1 MINANNITHIAGKK
15 QAGFYSVIFARDFPN
30 SQIRPECRRIKNSMN
45 NRASRKSVRALLAKI
60 VDYAGLF
67 PPSQVSMPE
76 AVANYA
82 AYRTSDY
89 NWMLGRFVV
98 PVARLDEF
106 AASAKEF
113 FRSGEEVWRL
123 SVLADEDINATVQK
137 IEDFNR
143 GCTPNAVCD
152 ALEAKAETAAQIE
165 AIAEAAPPDLDV
177 YVELPLTKSLAELI
191 ATLAIKKRRA
201 KIRTGGVT
209 ENAFPPAEAIAKFM
223 RVCLAANV
231 PFKCTAGLHHPLRCI
246 KPLTY
251 EQNAPEGT
259 MNGFLNVFLAA
270 ALLRQGIKPELIHEL
285 LKDKRADDFLFGDD
299 GVLWRQEYFVD
310 IAQLENLR
318 ADGAISFG
326 SCSFVEPVEDL
337 QELGWL

>member
-1 MINANNITHIAGKK
+1 M
-15 QAGFYSVIFARDFPN
+15 N
-30 SQIRPECRRIKNSMN
+30 SHAPK
-45 NRASRKSVRALLAKI
+45 KSVRALLAKI

-67 PPSQVSMPE
+67 PPSQLAMPE

-82 AYRTSDY
+82 AYRTSDFA
-89 NWMLGRFVV
+89 WMLGRFVI

-106 AASAKEF
+106 ATSAKEF

-123 SVLADEDINATVQK
+123 SVLASEDISET
-137 IEDFNR
+137 IERIERFNR
-143 GCTPNAVCD
+143 DFVSNVVCD

-165 AIAEAAPPDLDV
+165 ALAEAAPPDLDV
-177 YVELPLTKSLAELI
+177 YVELPLAKNSAELI
-191 ATLAIKKRRA
+191 ATLAMKNLRA

-209 ENAFPPAEAIAKFM
+209 ENAFPPVEAIARFM

-231 PFKCTAGLHHPLRCI
+231 PFKCTAGLHHPLRCV

-251 EQNAPEGT
+251 EANAPEGT

-270 ALLRQGIKPELIHEL
+270 AFLRQGTEPELIHEL
-285 LKDKRADDFLFGDD
+285 LKDKRADDFLFSET
-299 GVLWRQEYFVD
+299 GVLWRQEHFAD
-310 IAQLENLR
+310 LAQLENLR
-318 ADGAISFG
+318 VSGAISFG

-337 QELGWL
+337 QEIALL

>member
-1 MINANNITHIAGKK
+1 MN
-15 QAGFYSVIFARDFPN
+15 
-30 SQIRPECRRIKNSMN
+30 QIVKE
-45 NRASRKSVRALLAKI
+45 SVRALLSDI

-67 PPSQVSMPE
+67 PPSQLSMPE
-76 AVANYA
+76 AVANFA

-89 NWMLGRFVV
+89 KWMLGRFVV
-98 PVARLDEF
+98 PVSRLDEF
-106 AASAKEF
+106 ATSAKDF
-113 FRSGEEVWRL
+113 FRSGAEVWRL
-123 SVLADEDINATVQK
+123 SVLAGEDIKEAIQK
-137 IEDFNR
+137 IEHFNR
-143 GCTPNAVCD
+143 EFSQNVICD
-152 ALEAKAETAAQIE
+152 ALEAKAETVAQIE
-165 AIAEAAPPDLDV
+165 AISEAAPPDLDV
-177 YVELPLTKSLAELI
+177 YVEPPLAENLAELI
-191 ATLAIKKRRA
+191 ATLAIKKGRA

-209 ENAFPPAEAIAKFM
+209 ENAFPTVEAIARFM

-270 ALLRQGIKPELIHEL
+270 SFLRQGIEPQLINEL
-285 LKDKRADDFLFGDD
+285 LKDKRADDFLFSET

-310 IAQLENLR
+310 LAQLENLR
-318 ADGAISFG
+318 ANGAISFG

-337 QELGWL
+337 QEIGLL